1 MVTRIY
7 KDKEFVLLDGVYDPG
22 EDSFMLV
29 EAALD
34 EVRPGERV
42 LEVGT
47 GSGIVSLF
55 LKDIADVTAT
65 DISPL
70 ACANARRN
78 GVRTVRADLYHGLC
92 GPFDLV
98 IFNPPYLPTAED
110 ERLPEWLNK
119 AFDGGPT
126 GRHEI
131 GRFLDEIGS
140 LLPPCG
146 RVLTVFSSLAG
157 IDEVVGMYRDHGF
170 DVETVRSEKV
180 PFEKLV
186 VLKCVRRA

>member
-7 KDKEFVLLDGVYDPG
+7 RDKEFELLDGVYDPG
-22 EDSFMLV
+22 EDSFLLV
-29 EAALD
+29 DAALG

-55 LKDIADVTAT
+55 LKDMANVTAT

-70 ACANARRN
+70 ACENARRN
-78 GVRTVRADLYHGLC
+78 GVRVVRTDLFRGIC

-110 ERLPEWLNK
+110 ERLPEWLNH

-126 GRHEI
+126 GREVI
-131 GRFLDEIGS
+131 ARFLEEAGS
-140 LLPPCG
+140 ILPPCG
-146 RVLTVFSSLAG
+146 RVLTVFSSLTG
-157 IDEVVGMYRDHGF
+157 IGEVEGMYRSHGF
-170 DVETVRSEKV
+170 SVETVGEEKV

-186 VLKCVRRA
+186 VLKCVRQA